1 MLHFKYW
8 TGRHRRVRPPRLYW
22 RWIVERN
29 GGQQAITPAD
39 HARKR
44 DVPPRPVPVAASQLP
59 RAVASRREGS
69 MLQLKTSKLAAPC
82 PDTTPLSLPAPTAPR
97 QGDGAPSPARPLG
110 SWNDETLAE
119 VAQATAR
126 ATVELEAAWPPRHPV
141 DEIEAENSEQTT
153 NESSIETPTTAA
165 PARSWVK
172 PLGVWAPGAGAR
184 SAVRQR
190 NAKRIDMGTFQTQ
203 TVGPLRRRP
212 LGCRAHRDDRGP
224 RPRAGHH
231 PPR

>member
-1 MLHFKYW
+1 
-8 TGRHRRVRPPRLYW
+8 
-22 RWIVERN
+22 
-29 GGQQAITPAD
+29 
-39 HARKR
+39 
-44 DVPPRPVPVAASQLP
+44 
-59 RAVASRREGS
+59 

-190 NAKRIDMGTFQTQ
+190 NAKSARAAVARATGVALALRPDKPPEKRGVVLVTAGLMGDPKPNYVRVELRQDEGGTAR
-203 TVGPLRRRP
+203 VGQ
-212 LGCRAHRDDRGP
+212 DD
-224 RPRAGHH
+224 
-231 PPR
+231 